1 MKYIKLFY
9 KIEDDIDYNCLD
21 KCPFDIEGRMCGSY
35 ACHKCEH
42 CIGSGEMSVW
52 NISVSKGVNFNQG
65 YVICKKAYN
74 TYTLKMRVMKFF
86 HKLKR

>member
-1 MKYIKLFY
+1 MFLIVLSTFT
-9 KIEDDIDYNCLD
+9 
-21 KCPFDIEGRMCGSY
+21 GGSGN
-35 ACHKCEH
+35 KCEH